1 MDEDELPP
9 LDEQPDESALATEAA
24 WQRLQLERQQRL
36 SAAPSQQQPQGPA
49 GAQTYDRA
57 AELIAAGRKGPQEVA
72 RVLRARGFDVEG
84 YGGPI
89 AAVEQR
95 KPLLSAAP
103 PDVQLPAPNVRPVA
117 TQPDVQLPT
126 PNVQPVATQP
136 AAPQAAAPQDDY
148 KAQLAALM
156 DRLEQSRAAQEA
168 EINAGYERS
177 RPSESEKWLAIAAAL
192 ASPTQHGS
200 FGEVMGNV
208 FQSLLGYKQGVR
220 GAENTRQ
227 QQLAQLRRAY
237 DLEGTRALARGLKPP
252 TAVAPFWS
260 ERFGRTIP
268 KDRVVPVETGVDGKG
283 NTVIKYSDGTMGIRQ
298 PDSSIVMYDADGAQ
312 IGIRAGGDTQ

>member
-9 LDEQPDESALATEAA
+9 LDEQPDESALAAEAA

-36 SAAPSQQQPQGPA
+36 SAAPPQQQPGGPA

-103 PDVQLPAPNVRPVA
+103 PDVQLPAPNV
-117 TQPDVQLPT
+117 
-126 PNVQPVATQP
+126 QPVATQP

-156 DRLEQSRAAQEA
+156 DRLEQSRVAQEA

-200 FGEVMGNV
+200 FGEVIGNV

-252 TAVAPFWS
+252 TAATLAFDPQGQARDKRTGAVVATS
-260 ERFGRTIP
+260 EGLP
-268 KDRVVPVETGVDGKG
+268 VVNNADDFAKIDINQEFVTREKGVWVVKRRL
-283 NTVIKYSDGTMGIRQ
+283 Y
-298 PDSSIVMYDADGAQ
+298 
-312 IGIRAGGDTQ
+312 